1 MNVTLRTANLADRA
15 AVDRLLGTVYP
26 HMLACDYPADV
37 LRVAHPLI
45 AKSNP
50 DLLSSGTYHLIE
62 EDGVLV
68 SIGGWSRGY
77 PTAKDAG
84 DTGHVR
90 HVATHPDHLHKGHA
104 GRIMRRV
111 LDEAQDA
118 GLARLECLST
128 VTARKFYAGM
138 GFKTQREI
146 IADIGGGVPFPAVKM
161 EARLHAHA
169 LA

>member
-1 MNVTLRTANLADRA
+1 MTITLRKALPSDRP
-15 AVDRLLGTVYP
+15 AVDRLLAAVYP
-26 HMLACDYPADV
+26 QMLAADYPAET
-37 LRVAHPLI
+37 LRIAHPLI

-50 DLLSSGTYHLIE
+50 DLLASGTYYLVW
-62 EDGVLV
+62 DQAFLV
-68 SIGGWSRGY
+68 SVGGWSRGY
-77 PTAKDAG
+77 PTAQDAG

-111 LDEAQDA
+111 LDEAQEA

-138 GFKTQREI
+138 GFKAQTEI
-146 IADIGGGVPFPAVKM
+146 NADIGGGVTFPAVKM
-161 EARLHAHA
+161 EATFPGYA
-169 LA
+169 